1 MKETIEIKKSQL
13 EESVKVIDQIIEG
26 LKAEETKIK
35 LTFLQQIRDLPDLSL
50 DEDIKQMKEYR
61 EYRNQLKK
69 MHVATAKTIMHIL
82 DTEKTFSGDPETSF
96 NYSEP
101 VELLQAVQCITLLP
115 NAFIGGPIKS
125 AVNNPNIKVKVFA
138 LDYFD
143 SLPRE
148 VRYSDVFP
156 PNFTKLM
163 AQLRSQIKG

>member
-1 MKETIEIKKSQL
+1 MNGTIEMKKSEL
-13 EESVKVIDQIIEG
+13 ENCSKAVSQIIEG
-26 LKAEETKIK
+26 LKAEETKKK
-35 LTFLQQIRDLPDLSL
+35 LEVLNQIRNLPDISG

-61 EYRNQLKK
+61 QYRELLKS
-69 MHVATAKTIMHIL
+69 MHKATAKTIIHIL
-82 DTEKTFSGDPETSF
+82 DTEKSFSGDPEISF
-96 NYSEP
+96 NYTEM
-101 VELLQAVQCITLLP
+101 VELQQAAECITLLP

-125 AVNNPNIKVKVFA
+125 AINNRSVKVKLFA

-163 AQLRSQIKG
+163 AKLRAQLKA